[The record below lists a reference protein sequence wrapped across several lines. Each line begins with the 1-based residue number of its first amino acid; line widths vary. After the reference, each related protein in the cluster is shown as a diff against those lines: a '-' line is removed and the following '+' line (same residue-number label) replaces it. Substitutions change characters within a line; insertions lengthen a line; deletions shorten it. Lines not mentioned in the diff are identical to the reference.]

1 MADTDCC
8 LRVTIMEGHWILA
21 AAEAAVDVTV
31 SCRQGDLASLLM
43 GSCELMAMVR
53 LGAVQVNNM
62 AKARELGHL
71 LHCEKRPW
79 LNSDY

>member
-1 MADTDCC
+1 MLSARDHYRWTLD
-8 LRVTIMEGHWILA
+8 LA
-21 AAEAAVDVTV
+21 AAEAAIDVTV

-53 LGAVQVNNM
+53 LGAVQVNNI

-71 LHCEKRPW
+71 LHCEKKPW